1 MKQTKNL
8 IVFTVTTLF
17 FTACQKDTRLSQN
30 SPDESAEVNTKSH
43 YNENAGSGDGQ
54 PAGHV
59 YTLSNQVSGNK
70 VMDFRRAD
78 DGSLTFVAAYE
89 TGGNGTGTGLG
100 NQGAIILADKNEII
114 LAVNAGSNSISSFKV
129 KNNGLRLL
137 STVHSGGERPVSITQ
152 HDEVVFVLN
161 AGGNGNI
168 SGFRLNGA
176 GKLIPVSNSTKP
188 LSSTNAGAAQISF
201 VRDGRTIAITEKA
214 TNTITTYTVNEWGI
228 PGMMHTITSA
238 NPTPFGFAVGDN
250 GNIFVSEAAGGAAGA
265 STVSSY
271 RINNDGSISLIN
283 GPVATTQSAACWVVL
298 THNGKFAYTTNTAS
312 NTLST
317 FNVNPIA
324 GNISL
329 RSPVS
334 ATTGIG
340 PIDAALNNNSKYLY
354 ILNSGSHSI
363 SVFAVAGDG
372 GLNSAQ
378 TVLGLPIGANGLAAE

>member
-1 MKQTKNL
+1 
-8 IVFTVTTLF
+8 
-17 FTACQKDTRLSQN
+17 
-30 SPDESAEVNTKSH
+30 
-43 YNENAGSGDGQ
+43 
-54 PAGHV
+54 
-59 YTLSNQVSGNK
+59 
-70 VMDFRRAD
+70 
-78 DGSLTFVAAYE
+78 
-89 TGGNGTGTGLG
+89 
-100 NQGAIILADKNEII
+100 
-114 LAVNAGSNSISSFKV
+114 
-129 KNNGLRLL
+129 
-137 STVHSGGERPVSITQ
+137 
-152 HDEVVFVLN
+152 
-161 AGGNGNI
+161 
-168 SGFRLNGA
+168 
-176 GKLIPVSNSTKP
+176 
-188 LSSTNAGAAQISF
+188 
-201 VRDGRTIAITEKA
+201 
-214 TNTITTYTVNEWGI
+214 
-228 PGMMHTITSA
+228 MMHTITSA